1 MKIDRWMHAGP
12 LALAVVVA
20 LTLAACGDS
29 GETTRVT
36 PAATA
41 VPTTGTAADPEEPPE
56 PPPLD
61 PTSTEARFLAQSW
74 AGDLDGMVQRRY
86 IRVLVVPD
94 KMHLFFDGS
103 RARGAT
109 HDAMREFESF
119 LNQKLNTAKAPV
131 GVILMPTRRDEILR
145 ALVEGRGDIAAGNLG
160 ISAEREAIV
169 DFSDP
174 VRDRIKVIPV
184 GGPHAAPLASVDDL
198 AGKTLYIPAS
208 STMLTLVANLNR
220 RFRSEGRLEIVVNPA
235 DENLDTADIYEMVNA
250 GLVPLTLGDSL
261 TADFWSKVFGDLH
274 PYADLPL
281 LDAGATGWAFR
292 KHSPQL
298 SAVVNEFIAGHR
310 EGTAFGNT
318 VLRKYL
324 SNTNWVKHATG
335 EEEVARFKAMTD
347 LFRKYGDEVDLPY
360 LLVAAQAFQESGLD
374 QNRRSPVGAV
384 GVLQIKPSTAAGKPI
399 EVHGVDQLENNIKAG
414 TRYLRF
420 LTDQYYKDEPMDRIT
435 RGLFAIASY
444 NAGPARIRQL
454 RQKAEAQ
461 GLDPNRWFNNVE
473 LVAAKEI
480 GRETVQYVSNIYKYY
495 LAYTMVTESAAKAES
510 AKTTRSPQ

>member
-1 MKIDRWMHAGP
+1 MRARTIV
-12 LALAVVVA
+12 LAVVVA
-20 LTLAACGDS
+20 VTLARCGDS
-29 GETTRVT
+29 GETRVT
-36 PAATA
+36 PAAPPAPAATA
-41 VPTTGTAADPEEPPE
+41 GPAADPADPPS
-56 PPPLD
+56 LD
-61 PTSTEARFLAQSW
+61 PASANAHALAQPW
-74 AGDLDGMVQRRY
+74 VGDLDGMVRRRY

-94 KMHLFFDGS
+94 KMQLFFDGS
-103 RARGAT
+103 RTRGAT

-119 LNQKLNTAKAPV
+119 LNQKLNTPMTPV
-131 GVILMPTRRDEILR
+131 GIILMPTRRDEILR
-145 ALVEGRGDIAAGNLG
+145 ALADGRGDIAAGNLG
-160 ISAEREAIV
+160 ISAERQAIV

-184 GGPHAAPLASVDDL
+184 GGLRAAPLASLDDL
-198 AGKTLYIPAS
+198 AGRTLYIPAS
-208 STMLTLVANLNR
+208 SAMLTIVADLNR
-220 RFRSEGRLEIVVNPA
+220 RFRAEGRPEIVVSPA

-250 GLVPLTLGDSL
+250 GLVELTLGDSL
-261 TADFWSKVFGDLH
+261 TAAFWSKVFGDLH
-274 PYADLPL
+274 PYPDLPL
-281 LDAGATGWAFR
+281 VDAGATGWAFR

-318 VLRKYL
+318 ILRRYL
-324 SNTNWVKHATG
+324 SNTSWVKHATG
-335 EEEVARFKAMTD
+335 EEEVARFKTMVD

-374 QNRRSPVGAV
+374 QTRRSPVGAV

-399 EVHGVDQLENNIKAG
+399 EVDSVDQLENNIKAG

-420 LTDQYYKDEPMDRIT
+420 LVDQYYKDEPMDRVT

-473 LVAAKEI
+473 QVAAKEI

-495 LAYTMVTESAAKAES
+495 LAYTMVTENAARAES
-510 AKTTRSPQ
+510 LKATPRRSSR